1 MMVVW
6 LAPLASLAT
15 AAGGFIVRKRV
26 MLVAGT
32 LIVTYYDGVGN
43 VIGEFIGQAAAD
55 AAEKEI
61 KELGGSIV
69 DDIGNATLQ
78 VIEGA
83 GEALV
88 KGLDR
93 TFNYIGDRFIRGK
106 EPDIVAGFT
115 VTVLSIL
122 AVVYLYHSVKNAND
136 AF

>member
-32 LIVTYYDGVGN
+32 LIVTYYDEVGN

-69 DDIGNATLQ
+69 ADIGNATLQ

>member
-1 MMVVW
+1 MVVW

-32 LIVTYYDGVGN
+32 LIVTYYDEVGN

>member
-1 MMVVW
+1 M
-6 LAPLASLAT
+6 
-15 AAGGFIVRKRV
+15 RKRV

-32 LIVTYYDGVGN
+32 LIVTYYDEVGN

-93 TFNYIGDRFIRGK
+93 TFNYIGDRFTNSERST
-106 EPDIVAGFT
+106 DIGAGVT
-115 VTVLSIL
+115 MTVLSIL
-122 AVVYLYHSVKNAND
+122 AAIYLYHSVKNSND

>member
-32 LIVTYYDGVGN
+32 LIVTYYDEVGN

>member
-1 MMVVW
+1 M
-6 LAPLASLAT
+6 
-15 AAGGFIVRKRV
+15 RKRV

-32 LIVTYYDGVGN
+32 LIVTYYDEVGN

-93 TFNYIGDRFIRGK
+93 TFNYIGDRLIRGK